1 MFSKALVGVDLS
13 PAEASLLSCLP
24 DLARWGVEAVTLAH
38 VIEIGYGQG
47 AGFGHED
54 DYRAWLEERAA
65 PLRAAGLAVDVA
77 VTASGVPADEL
88 LAIAAARKADLVVVG
103 SRSRN
108 FLREIFLGSVARE
121 IIRKSALPVLIERLE
136 PAAAGQAETCAAVC
150 SRALQR
156 VLLATDLSPQS
167 RGAEEAAV
175 WLASRAAQVDCLTVL
190 APDADTDEREAA
202 ATQHRALLQRI
213 EATGGRAASRIETG
227 DPDAIISRAGEDGYS
242 LIVVGK
248 HGRNWI
254 DSKII
259 GSTADHVCEI
269 ARRPVLMVPLQK
281 E

>member
-24 DLARWGVEAVTLAH
+24 DLARWGVDTVTLAH

-65 PLRAAGLAVDVA
+65 PLRAAGLAVDVS

-88 LAIAAARKADLVVVG
+88 LAIAAARNVGLVIVG

-121 IIRKSALPVLIERLE
+121 LIRKSDRPVLIERLE
-136 PAAAGQAETCAAVC
+136 PAVAGQAETCAAVC

-175 WLASRAAQVDCLTVL
+175 WLASRAAQIDCLTVL
-190 APDADTDEREAA
+190 APEADDDEREAA
-202 ATQHRALLQRI
+202 ATRHRALLQRI
-213 EATGGRAASRIETG
+213 EAAGGRAASRIETG
-227 DPDAIISRAGEDGYS
+227 DPDTIISRAGEDGYS

-259 GSTADHVCEI
+259 GSTAAHVCEI
-269 ARRPVLMVPLQK
+269 ARRPVLMVPLGGN
-281 E
+281 